1 MQSQGALSFT
11 ELVLN
16 ASFLVQCVMLFLLAL
31 SIVSW
36 TIIISRNN
44 QYRIGRAKADEFE
57 DRFWSGIDLNNL
69 YQDCMKRPN
78 ELVGL
83 EVIYSAGFKEFVRL
97 VNSGPADQEVVM
109 SGTYRQM
116 KVACSREVELLE
128 THLPTL
134 ATIGSIS
141 PYIGL
146 FGTVWGIMHAFV
158 SLAAVKNA
166 TLAMVAPPI
175 AEALIAT
182 AMGLFAAIP
191 AVMFYNRFVTKV
203 EALENRY
210 YNFMDE
216 FSTILNRRLVTI
228 RSQLNNRNNATPQ
241 AAANAA
247 PVPAVAAAQVNASGV
262 GSYGNTTMAPPAG
275 AGDATAG
282 YATASPEG
290 YAPAPAENLGSSFNA
305 TTYERERELE
315 RERQRERERELRE
328 RERLEKRERELRE
341 REQREREQRERSAA
355 TLNASNAAAAAA
367 VAVGSA
373 PNAAAQSNTPAPN
386 VALGQSSMGQSAMG
400 QNMAPNMAQPNRN
413 RPNRNPLANPATSE
427 NRSRLG
433 PNAQASAASAA
444 AAAAANQAA
453 MNNAPLQGISANT
466 GATVPPLNDPHMA
479 ANYRGVVPPRNAA
492 TNANLAHAQLP
503 GGAVTAVKPNMA
515 AAPVKSEGPVY
526 KSGVDMERLRAR
538 NNARNNDSEPH
549 YIAPGG
555 QNVRRNVNPAANQ
568 R

>member
-1 MQSQGALSFT
+1 METQGALSFS

-31 SIVSW
+31 SVISW

-69 YQDCMKRPN
+69 YQDCMKRPD

-97 VNSGPADQEVVM
+97 VNSGPADQDVVM
-109 SGTYRQM
+109 DGTYRQM

-128 THLPTL
+128 NHLPTL

-228 RSQLNNRNNATPQ
+228 RSQINRTQQQPQ
-241 AAANAA
+241 AAANTSSVSATMPGMQNLSGVPSMTNLQGVSNLQGVTNLPSMPNMPGVPSMQGGSNLPGGSNLSGALGAVEPPASGPGLNPNATHSTGTNSTNVNPARNRFNTNRVQVDMNSSQAQDMAKAMHSPLAPEANGDKPA
-247 PVPAVAAAQVNASGV
+247 PVLGGGASLP
-262 GSYGNTTMAPPAG
+262 SANSA
-275 AGDATAG
+275 
-282 YATASPEG
+282 
-290 YAPAPAENLGSSFNA
+290 
-305 TTYERERELE
+305 
-315 RERQRERERELRE
+315 
-328 RERLEKRERELRE
+328 RL
-341 REQREREQRERSAA
+341 
-355 TLNASNAAAAAA
+355 
-367 VAVGSA
+367 
-373 PNAAAQSNTPAPN
+373 TP
-386 VALGQSSMGQSAMG
+386 
-400 QNMAPNMAQPNRN
+400 
-413 RPNRNPLANPATSE
+413 RPNN
-427 NRSRLG
+427 
-433 PNAQASAASAA
+433 
-444 AAAAANQAA
+444 
-453 MNNAPLQGISANT
+453 PLQGPVKRTGLNSSAEAVL
-466 GATVPPLNDPHMA
+466 GGMPQESM
-479 ANYRGVVPPRNAA
+479 RGVVPPRNASS
-492 TNANLAHAQLP
+492 NLGVNAQLP
-503 GGAVTAVKPNMA
+503 GGAASAVKPSVMPVPGLSESSGAVDLNPA
-515 AAPVKSEGPVY
+515 ASSDKGSEGPMY
-526 KSGVDMERLRAR
+526 RAGANLERRPKP
-538 NNARNNDSEPH
+538 NDDEPH
-549 YIAPGG
+549 YITPGG
-555 QNVRRNVNPAANQ
+555 QNQRRMPK
-568 R
+568 

>member
-1 MQSQGALSFT
+1 METQGALSFS

-16 ASFLVQCVMLFLLAL
+16 ASFLVQCVMLFLLVL
-31 SIVSW
+31 SVVSW

-69 YQDCMKRPN
+69 YQDCMKRPD

-97 VNSGPADQEVVM
+97 VNSGPADQDVVM
-109 SGTYRQM
+109 DGTYRQM

-128 THLPTL
+128 NHLPTL

-228 RSQLNNRNNATPQ
+228 RSQASRAPQQQVANSYMNPGFKGMPHPAFAQEQ
-241 AAANAA
+241 AAAESY
-247 PVPAVAAAQVNASGV
+247 SG
-262 GSYGNTTMAPPAG
+262 S
-275 AGDATAG
+275 
-282 YATASPEG
+282 
-290 YAPAPAENLGSSFNA
+290 
-305 TTYERERELE
+305 
-315 RERQRERERELRE
+315 
-328 RERLEKRERELRE
+328 
-341 REQREREQRERSAA
+341 
-355 TLNASNAAAAAA
+355 
-367 VAVGSA
+367 
-373 PNAAAQSNTPAPN
+373 
-386 VALGQSSMGQSAMG
+386 QSSRTMG
-400 QNMAPNMAQPNRN
+400 R
-413 RPNRNPLANPATSE
+413 
-427 NRSRLG
+427 G
-433 PNAQASAASAA
+433 PRQESSVTDS
-444 AAAAANQAA
+444 
-453 MNNAPLQGISANT
+453 M
-466 GATVPPLNDPHMA
+466 
-479 ANYRGVVPPRNAA
+479 RGVVPPRSSGN
-492 TNANLAHAQLP
+492 NMSNAQLP
-503 GGAVTAVKPNMA
+503 GGAASAVKPSAM
-515 AAPVKSEGPVY
+515 PV
-526 KSGVDMERLRAR
+526 SGL
-538 NNARNNDSEPH
+538 NSSDSEPH
-549 YIAPGG
+549 YITPGG
-555 QNVRRNVNPAANQ
+555 QNSRRNNGGAQ
-568 R
+568 